1 MGGKY
6 SVTARNLDDYCWLYT
21 LYTDSF
27 IKFIYAS
34 IKCFIKYDVVALGKH
49 GN

>member
-6 SVTARNLDDYCWLYT
+6 SVTAMNEGDYAWSYD
-21 LYTDSF
+21 LYTDSLVMF
-27 IKFIYAS
+27 IAAS
-34 IKCFIKYDVVALGKH
+34 IKCFIEYDVVLLGKH

>member
-6 SVTARNLDDYCWLYT
+6 SVIAKKSDDDEWLYV

-27 IKFIYAS
+27 IKFILAS
-34 IKCFIKYDVVALGKH
+34 IKCFIEYDIVLLGKH
-49 GN
+49 G

>member
-6 SVTARNLDDYCWLYT
+6 YVTARNLDNYCWLYA

-49 GN
+49 G